1 MLIDVEFSTWLVVG
15 MTGRTPWSPSP
26 APRCAAA
33 SRPRCYAAW
42 RRIEA
47 PEDQRHAHDYQR
59 HHEEQVDL
67 RTRVRIALSGPRLR
81 SLRRASIPPMI

>member
-1 MLIDVEFSTWLVVG
+1 MLIDVEFSTWLVVANAQYA
-15 MTGRTPWSPSP
+15 GRTPWSPSP
-26 APRCAAA
+26 APRYAAA

-59 HHEEQVDL
+59 HHEGQVDL
-67 RTRVRIALSGPRLR
+67 RRESELRYRGGDFVR
-81 SLRRASIPPMI
+81 